1 LIQVLFNF
9 LVLGDASFWVALTEE
24 EEEEEAPSS
33 SPKQIK
39 HSTNT
44 VVRALIVLNCMV
56 KKHVSMS
63 LDSPN

>member
-1 LIQVLFNF
+1 MPR
-9 LVLGDASFWVALTEE
+9 DWVALTEEE

-44 VVRALIVLNCMV
+44 VVRALIVLNCM
-56 KKHVSMS
+56 
-63 LDSPN
+63 